1 MNIGFVSTWYERGA
15 AYVTRQYIEL
25 LEGKHQVY
33 VYARAGEKERDN
45 QEWNQS
51 YVTWGKRT
59 GENYRIN
66 WHDFKKWIV
75 KNQIEVV
82 LFNEQQQMDILADIK
97 KNMPKLRIGAYIDY
111 YRRDTIQKHKLYDFL
126 ICNTKRH
133 FETFQWHPQCYY
145 VPWGT
150 DVDLFRYKE
159 REGDEVIFF
168 HSAGRSDR
176 KGTVLLVETFL
187 HSDLWEKSRLII
199 HTQLDELRK
208 QGYDYAALK
217 AKNVDVIEK
226 TVTAPGLY
234 YLGDIYV
241 YPCELDGLGLSIY
254 EALSCGMP
262 VIGTDIP
269 PINEPINEGNGRV
282 VKVAKSIAR
291 EDGYYWPLSIADRDD
306 LYRQMK
312 YYVDHKEHLKEIRK
326 NVREDAV
333 RRFNWRDRQELVNRI
348 FEQSTLL
355 HEYDDEYLKSYKI
368 KKSIGQKIDYLIQ
381 TLLNC
386 EKPWWRFKKNN

>member
-25 LEGKHQVY
+25 LKDRHQVF
-33 VYARAGEKERDN
+33 VYARAGEKEEDN
-45 QEWNQS
+45 QEWAQE

-59 GENYRIN
+59 GENYKIN
-66 WHDFKKWIV
+66 WNDFKKWIC
-75 KNQIEVV
+75 KNRIDVIF
-82 LFNEQQQMDILADIK
+82 FNEQQQMDILADVK
-97 KNMPKLRIGAYIDY
+97 MHMPNLKIGAYIDY
-111 YRRDTIQKHKLYDFL
+111 YRQDTIEKHKIYDFL

-133 FETFQWHPQCYY
+133 FETFHWHPQCYY

-150 DVDLFRYKE
+150 NVDLFRYKE
-159 REGDEVIFF
+159 QEREKVVFF
-168 HSAGRSDR
+168 HSMGRATR
-176 KGTVLLVETFL
+176 KGTVPLLETFL
-187 HSDLWEKSRLII
+187 HTDLCERSRLII
-199 HTQLDELRK
+199 HTQLDVLRK
-208 QGYDYAALK
+208 QGYDYAALRER
-217 AKNVDVIEK
+217 NVAVIEK

-234 YLGDIYV
+234 DLGDVYV

-269 PINEPINEGNGRV
+269 PINEPIDEGNGRL

-291 EDGYYWPLSIADRDD
+291 EDGYYWPLSIVDQDD

-312 YYVDHKEHLKEIRK
+312 YYVDHKAELKEIRS

-333 RRFNWRDRQELVNRI
+333 RRWNWEDRRETVSAI
-348 FEQSTLL
+348 FEQAVVL
-355 HEYDDEYLKSYKI
+355 HEYDDEYLKAYKV
-368 KKSIGQKIDYLIQ
+368 KKSIGQKIDYLIA
-381 TLLNC
+381 TALNC
-386 EKPWWRFKKNN
+386 EKPWHRLKRN